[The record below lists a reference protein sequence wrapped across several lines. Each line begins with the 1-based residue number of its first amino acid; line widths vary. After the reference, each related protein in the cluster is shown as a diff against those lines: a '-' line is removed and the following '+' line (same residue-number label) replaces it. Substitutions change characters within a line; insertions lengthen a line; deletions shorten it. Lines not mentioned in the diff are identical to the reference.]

1 METRVFKSGN
11 SQAVRIPAELAFGD
25 GVQVVEIERQ
35 GDALVLRPV
44 GRPLDDLMDVFASFT
59 PDFMA
64 GGREPNEQAEREPL
78 A

>member
-1 METRVFKSGN
+1 MRTRIFRSGN
-11 SQAVRIPAELAFGD
+11 SQAVRIPVELAFGD
-25 GVQVVEIERQ
+25 NVQTVEIERR
-35 GDALVLRPV
+35 GNELVLRPV

-64 GGREPNEQAEREPL
+64 NGREPNEQAEREPL